1 MAFSSDFLIYEA
13 RGEGGRGFFNRNV
26 NLQYNPATGA
36 NYPIADKS
44 HRNWPN
50 WGPIVQEQYGFE
62 TSRRALDLTLEKRLS
77 DRWQLAGTYTLNFT
91 KDYQP
96 PPNVGFPLAADYGG
110 ERTYAVLDQRHRAVF
125 NGIWLIGQGFEL
137 SGLYFYGSG
146 QRFAT
151 TWGGGD
157 LRQEG
162 FISTDRLRPDG
173 TIVPRNNFV
182 GRPIHRVDLRF
193 TKRFTFWRMRVD
205 GVWEV
210 FNVFNH
216 ENYGSYVTAESNS
229 QYGQPT
235 RNVNVAYQPRQMQL
249 GFKLTF

>member
-1 MAFSSDFLIYEA
+1 ML
-13 RGEGGRGFFNRNV
+13 G
-26 NLQYNPATGA
+26 
-36 NYPIADKS
+36 
-44 HRNWPN
+44 
-50 WGPIVQEQYGFE
+50 
-62 TSRRALDLTLEKRLS
+62 
-77 DRWQLAGTYTLNFT
+77 GTYTLNFT

-96 PPNVGFPLAADYGG
+96 PPDVGFPLALDYGG
-110 ERTYAVLDQRHRAVF
+110 EWTYAVLDQRHRAVF
-125 NGIWLIGQGFEL
+125 NGIWQIGRGFEL

-162 FISTDRLRPDG
+162 FVSTNRVRSNG

-182 GRPIHRVDLRF
+182 GRPIHRVDTRF
-193 TKRFTFWRMRVD
+193 TKRFVFGRIKLD
-205 GVWEV
+205 GVWEL

-229 QYGQPT
+229 QYGQPSAN
-235 RNVNVAYQPRQMQL
+235 RNVAYQPRQMQL